1 MLIAMTTLLFGLSA
15 CSTTQKT
22 ATEKVT
28 AKQATTKQ
36 ATIKKSTAD
45 KTASHATSTDSMTI
59 NSMTINA
66 MTIEEMIKAYIKE
79 NGNTNAPANYQVV
92 TIDLAKGKQIYL
104 VNIEDDDWCGTGG
117 CAVLLI
123 EKMSNDNFRVMN
135 EFIPIQGFHIR
146 NEVKND
152 WKVLDIL
159 IGDGSSSETQRYVY
173 NDKSKMYQLIDDK

>member
-1 MLIAMTTLLFGLSA
+1 MKKIMLIATTTVLLGLSA
-15 CSTTQKT
+15 CSATQKT
-22 ATEKVT
+22 ATEKMT

-45 KTASHATSTDSMTI
+45 KTASHATSTDSI
-59 NSMTINA
+59 TINA
-66 MTIEEMIKAYIKE
+66 MTIEAMIKAYIKE

-104 VNIEDDDWCGTGG
+104 VNIEDEDWCGTGG

-135 EFIPIQGFHIR
+135 EFIPIQGFHII
-146 NEVKND
+146 NEVENG

-159 IGDGSSSETQRYVY
+159 IGDGGSSETQRYVY